1 MINEGP
7 AAQADL
13 IETELEGTALL
24 TNPML
29 NKGTAF
35 TDEERTAF
43 ALHGLLPPHVGTL
56 EVQSARRLQAVRKLA
71 GDLDRYVFLRGLQD
85 ANETLFYAL
94 LTQNESEFA
103 RPLRVRRLG

>member
-1 MINEGP
+1 M
-7 AAQADL
+7 QADL

-43 ALHGLLPPHVGTL
+43 SLHGLLPPHIGTL
-56 EVQSARRLQAVRKLA
+56 EVQSARRLHAMRKLA
-71 GDLDRYVFLRGLQD
+71 SDLDLPCEACRMRTGRCFTRC
-85 ANETLFYAL
+85 
-94 LTQNESEFA
+94 
-103 RPLRVRRLG
+103 

>member
-1 MINEGP
+1 MTNRGP
-7 AAQADL
+7 TAQTDV
-13 IETELEGTALL
+13 IQTELEGTALL

-56 EVQSARRLQAVRKLA
+56 EVQSARRLQAMRKLA
-71 GDLDRYVFLRGLQD
+71 SDLDRYVFLRGLQD
-85 ANETLFYAL
+85 AN
-94 LTQNESEFA
+94 
-103 RPLRVRRLG
+103 